1 MPKKALR
8 PCRYPGCPQLV
19 EQGYCDAHAAI
30 AAEMRRGAVVRDP
43 EVQKLYN
50 LRIWRK
56 MRKRQLSMQSWC
68 EECLKEGRYTPAEHV
83 HHVGRHQGD
92 MDKFLNSPLM
102 SLCHSCH
109 SRITIQEMKGRGA
122 EKVS

>member
-19 EQGYCDAHAAI
+19 EQGYCEAHAEI

-43 EVQKLYN
+43 EVQRLYD
-50 LRIWRK
+50 LRVWKRMRMAQLRK
-56 MRKRQLSMQSWC
+56 QPWC
-68 EECLKEGRYTPAEHV
+68 EECLKEGKYTPAEHV
-83 HHVGRHQGD
+83 HHMERHQGD
-92 MDKFLNSPLM
+92 METFLNSPLQ
-102 SLCHSCH
+102 SLCISCH
-109 SRITIQEMKGRGA
+109 SRITVEETRERGA